1 MNTTRRF
8 YPASEHVELQIYG
21 AGFFSDSDR
30 DLCRQFHSRSWEER
44 LRLVEQFDD
53 QRLRRLGRRLVYFEA
68 PHLIEETERRAMD
81 VDIGA
86 RRRGDTLGWKRVSD
100 VPIPFDLKSARLFYI
115 DNDEDGLD
123 FGVIAI
129 ELHHVG
135 LLAKN
140 GVIAL
145 TEERWNQQ
153 HTASCALP
161 GVIPLAA
168 ASGPSL

>member
-86 RRRGDTLGWKRVSD
+86 RRRGDGRHFSPQWTTVHGALSELESIG
-100 VPIPFDLKSARLFYI
+100 
-115 DNDEDGLD
+115 DEISQE
-123 FGVIAI
+123 FRRSFATI
-129 ELHHVG
+129 
-135 LLAKN
+135 
-140 GVIAL
+140 
-145 TEERWNQQ
+145 R
-153 HTASCALP
+153 
-161 GVIPLAA
+161 
-168 ASGPSL
+168 